1 MLKYIKTKSG
11 KVYKCIS
18 SHSEI
23 MKYNHLSFSDIVD
36 EGIIVNGVMQSIYK
50 PMDKQVIKARELE
63 SKLMYNSY
71 YKIGD

>member
-23 MKYNHLSFSDIVD
+23 MKYNRLSYTDILD
-36 EGIIVNGVMQSIYK
+36 EGIIINGKMQSIYK

-71 YKIGD
+71 YRIGD